1 MNLEETMKS
10 ARSIGTFILLCTMG
24 VLSCSL
30 PAFAQAAATAT
41 GAQQAGAPR
50 DGQHDFDFN
59 LGTWKTQIRRLVRP
73 LTGSTTWVELNGTV
87 LVKKVWGG
95 RAQLEEIE
103 ADGSTGHFEGLTLF
117 LYNPEAHQWSMN
129 FSTSSDGTFSS
140 PSIGEFKNGRGEFYD
155 QETFKGRTILVRIV
169 WSDITP
175 DSHRFEQSFSDDGGK
190 TWEPNFVGTLT
201 REKP

>member
-1 MNLEETMKS
+1 MKLVQ
-10 ARSIGTFILLCTMG
+10 SIRACILLCAIGLVMCG
-24 VLSCSL
+24 L
-30 PAFAQAAATAT
+30 PAFAQTAPT
-41 GAQQAGAPR
+41 ANGAPQAVTER

-59 LGTWKTQIRRLVRP
+59 LGTWKTHIRRLEHP

-87 LVKKVWGG
+87 VVKKVWDG

-117 LYNPEAHQWSMN
+117 LYNPEAHQWNMN

-169 WSDITP
+169 WSDIAP
-175 DSHRFEQSFSDDGGK
+175 DSHHFEQSFSNDGGK
-190 TWEPNFVGTLT
+190 TWEPNFVATLT
-201 REKP
+201 REKS